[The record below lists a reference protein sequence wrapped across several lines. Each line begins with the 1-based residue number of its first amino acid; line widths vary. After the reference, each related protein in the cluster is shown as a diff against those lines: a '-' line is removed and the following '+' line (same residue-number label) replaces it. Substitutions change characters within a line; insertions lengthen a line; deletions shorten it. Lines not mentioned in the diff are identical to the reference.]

1 MTREEFTEKMRNIA
15 ESGKG
20 KDAALPHIEGDALD
34 DTTVH
39 GVVTHFLNRV
49 GRQDDEPIPVM

>member
-20 KDAALPHIEGDALD
+20 KDAALPHIEA
-34 DTTVH
+34 
-39 GVVTHFLNRV
+39 
-49 GRQDDEPIPVM
+49 DEFIMQWFRETGCEEAADIFDSMVKWYE